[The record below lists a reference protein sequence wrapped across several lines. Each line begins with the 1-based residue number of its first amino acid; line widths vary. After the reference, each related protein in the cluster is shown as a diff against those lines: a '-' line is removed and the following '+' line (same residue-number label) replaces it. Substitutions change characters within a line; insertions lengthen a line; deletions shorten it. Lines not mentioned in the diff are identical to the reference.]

1 MSLCDNDEVSDSS
14 ELWRECLLDSGG
26 LEEVMEDTQ
35 AAWLLLVL
43 VSLEGRLLGRT
54 VARMGPLLDD
64 IVTFPLSTD
73 N

>member
-1 MSLCDNDEVSDSS
+1 
-14 ELWRECLLDSGG
+14 
-26 LEEVMEDTQ
+26 MEDTQ

-54 VARMGPLLDD
+54 VALMGPLLDD